1 MAASV
6 FSYGKEGINKMK
18 ENIKEQ
24 LTLMLEEEE
33 KTAAFTQKILET
45 IDTDDESYEDIGN
58 SVIHALLNNDADGL
72 LIALCG
78 WSAESLL
85 NLMETD
91 LPYREE

>member
-1 MAASV
+1 MN
-6 FSYGKEGINKMK
+6 EQT
-18 ENIKEQ
+18 KEQ
-24 LTLMLEEEE
+24 LRAVLEDEE
-33 KTAAFTQKILET
+33 KTAAFAQKILET
-45 IDTDDESYEDIGN
+45 IDTDDESSEDIGK

-91 LPYREE
+91 LPYREEPV

>member
-1 MAASV
+1 MN
-6 FSYGKEGINKMK
+6 EQ
-18 ENIKEQ
+18 IKEQ
-24 LTLMLEEEE
+24 LRAVLEDEE
-33 KTAAFTQKILET
+33 KTAAFTEKILET

-91 LPYREE
+91 LPYRGQPV

>member
-1 MAASV
+1 MN
-6 FSYGKEGINKMK
+6 EQT
-18 ENIKEQ
+18 KEQ
-24 LTLMLEEEE
+24 LRAVLKDEE
-33 KTAAFTQKILET
+33 KTAAFAQKILET

-85 NLMETD
+85 NLIETD
-91 LPYREE
+91 LPYRGEPV

>member
-1 MAASV
+1 MN
-6 FSYGKEGINKMK
+6 EQT
-18 ENIKEQ
+18 KEQ
-24 LTLMLEEEE
+24 LGAVLEDEE
-33 KTAAFTQKILET
+33 KTAAFAQKILET

-58 SVIHALLNNDADGL
+58 SVIHALLKNDAEGL

-91 LPYREE
+91 LPYREEPV

>member
-1 MAASV
+1 MN
-6 FSYGKEGINKMK
+6 ERT
-18 ENIKEQ
+18 KEQ
-24 LTLMLEEEE
+24 LRAVLKDEE
-33 KTAAFTQKILET
+33 KTAAFAQKILET

-58 SVIHALLNNDADGL
+58 SVIHALLNNDAEGL

-91 LPYREE
+91 LPCREEPV

>member
-1 MAASV
+1 MN
-6 FSYGKEGINKMK
+6 EQT
-18 ENIKEQ
+18 KEQ
-24 LTLMLEEEE
+24 LRAVLKDEE
-33 KTAAFTQKILET
+33 KTAAFSQKILET

-91 LPYREE
+91 LPYREEPV

>member
-1 MAASV
+1 MN
-6 FSYGKEGINKMK
+6 EQT
-18 ENIKEQ
+18 KEQ
-24 LTLMLEEEE
+24 LRAVLEDEE
-33 KTAAFTQKILET
+33 KTAAFAQKILET

-58 SVIHALLNNDADGL
+58 SVIHALPNNDADGL

-91 LPYREE
+91 LPYREEPV

>member
-1 MAASV
+1 MN
-6 FSYGKEGINKMK
+6 EQT
-18 ENIKEQ
+18 KEQ
-24 LTLMLEEEE
+24 LRAVLKDEE
-33 KTAAFTQKILET
+33 KTAAFAQKILET

-85 NLMETD
+85 NLIETD
-91 LPYREE
+91 LPYREEPV

>member
-1 MAASV
+1 
-6 FSYGKEGINKMK
+6 MK

-24 LTLMLEEEE
+24 LTLILEDEE

-45 IDTDDESYEDIGN
+45 IDTNDESYEDIGN
-58 SVIHALLNNDADGL
+58 SVIRALLKNDAEGL

>member
-1 MAASV
+1 MN
-6 FSYGKEGINKMK
+6 EQT
-18 ENIKEQ
+18 KEQ
-24 LTLMLEEEE
+24 LRAVLEDEE
-33 KTAAFTQKILET
+33 KTAAFAQKILET

-58 SVIHALLNNDADGL
+58 SVIHALLNNDADGF

-91 LPYREE
+91 LPYREEPV

>member
-1 MAASV
+1 MN
-6 FSYGKEGINKMK
+6 EHT
-18 ENIKEQ
+18 KEQ
-24 LTLMLEEEE
+24 LRAVLKDEE
-33 KTAAFTQKILET
+33 KTAAFAQKILET

-78 WSAESLL
+78 WSADSLL

-91 LPYREE
+91 LPYREEPV

>member
-1 MAASV
+1 
-6 FSYGKEGINKMK
+6 MK
-18 ENIKEQ
+18 ER
-24 LTLMLEEEE
+24 LTLILEDEE
-33 KTAAFTQKILET
+33 KTAAFAQKILET

-91 LPYREE
+91 LPYRGGIVHGIQNLYERS

>member
-1 MAASV
+1 MN
-6 FSYGKEGINKMK
+6 EQT
-18 ENIKEQ
+18 KEQ
-24 LTLMLEEEE
+24 LRAVLEDEE
-33 KTAAFTQKILET
+33 KTAAFAQKILET

-72 LIALCG
+72 LNNDADGLLIALCG

-91 LPYREE
+91 LPYREEPV

>member
-1 MAASV
+1 M
-6 FSYGKEGINKMK
+6 NKQT
-18 ENIKEQ
+18 KEQ
-24 LTLMLEEEE
+24 LRAVLEDEE
-33 KTAAFTQKILET
+33 KTAAFAQKILET

-72 LIALCG
+72 LIALFG

-91 LPYREE
+91 LPYREEPV

>member
-1 MAASV
+1 MN
-6 FSYGKEGINKMK
+6 EQ
-18 ENIKEQ
+18 IKEQ
-24 LTLMLEEEE
+24 LRAVLEDEE

-58 SVIHALLNNDADGL
+58 SVIHALLKNDAEGL

-91 LPYREE
+91 LPYWEESV

>member
-1 MAASV
+1 M
-6 FSYGKEGINKMK
+6 NKQT
-18 ENIKEQ
+18 KEQ
-24 LTLMLEEEE
+24 LRAVLEDEE
-33 KTAAFTQKILET
+33 KTAAFAQKILEM

-85 NLMETD
+85 NLIETD
-91 LPYREE
+91 LPYREEPV

>member
-1 MAASV
+1 MN
-6 FSYGKEGINKMK
+6 EQT
-18 ENIKEQ
+18 KEQ
-24 LTLMLEEEE
+24 LRAVLEDEE
-33 KTAAFTQKILET
+33 KTAAFSQKILET

-91 LPYREE
+91 LPYREESV

>member
-1 MAASV
+1 MN
-6 FSYGKEGINKMK
+6 EQT
-18 ENIKEQ
+18 KEQ
-24 LTLMLEEEE
+24 LRAVLEDEE
-33 KTAAFTQKILET
+33 KTAAFAQKILET

-91 LPYREE
+91 LPYRGQPV

>member
-1 MAASV
+1 MN
-6 FSYGKEGINKMK
+6 EQT
-18 ENIKEQ
+18 KEQ
-24 LTLMLEEEE
+24 LRAVLKDEE
-33 KTAAFTQKILET
+33 KTAAFSQKILET

-58 SVIHALLNNDADGL
+58 SVIHTLLKNDAEGL

-91 LPYREE
+91 LPYREEPV

>member
-1 MAASV
+1 MN
-6 FSYGKEGINKMK
+6 EQT
-18 ENIKEQ
+18 KEQ
-24 LTLMLEEEE
+24 LRAVLEDEE
-33 KTAAFTQKILET
+33 KTAAFAQKILET

-91 LPYREE
+91 LPYWEESV